1 MMNNGEVESN
11 FVTGKKCTNG
21 NSSSKEIKVNNAG
34 ESVKVTSHSSKT
46 VVAESSVRAAPPVTS
61 QEGRATAFSGK
72 IY

>member
-21 NSSSKEIKVNNAG
+21 NSSSKDIKVNNS

-46 VVAESSVRAAPPVTS
+46 LVAESSARSAPPVTS